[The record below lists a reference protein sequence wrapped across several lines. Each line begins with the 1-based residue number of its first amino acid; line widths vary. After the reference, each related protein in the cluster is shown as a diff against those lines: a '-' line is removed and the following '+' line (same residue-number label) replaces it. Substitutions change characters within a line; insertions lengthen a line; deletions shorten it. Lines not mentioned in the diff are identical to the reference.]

1 MNIGLDMMG
10 GDFAP
15 LEAVKGVKLYLEQ
28 LSVDSSQLTVNSQLK
43 TDNRQPSTANLL
55 TLFGDQPQIEALLK
69 EHNVPQENIRI
80 VHTSQVIAMEEHP
93 TKALREKQDS
103 SIAVG
108 FGYLAK
114 GLVDA
119 FISAGN
125 TGAMMVGSLFSIKA
139 IEGIQR
145 PTIGAYMPRENG
157 KLGWLLDAG
166 INSDCKPENL
176 VQFAMLGSIFAEHI
190 LGFENPKVGLIN
202 IGEEEGKGNILCQA
216 AYPLLKEEK
225 SINFSGNIEGRD
237 VFLDKADVMVCEGYT
252 GNIILKLAES
262 IHGLVQRRNV
272 HDEFFDMF
280 EFEQYGGVPVLGVNK
295 PVIIG
300 HGISHGKA
308 FMNMINIA
316 QKMIEK
322 DVIGKIKQQLT
333 GLPAGRQGNS

>member
-15 LEAVKGVKLYLEQ
+15 IEAVKGIKLLREGNPGM
-28 LSVDSSQLTVNSQLK
+28 NSA
-43 TDNRQPSTANLL
+43 QPTL
-55 TLFGDQPQIEALLK
+55 TLFGDEAQIAALLA
-69 EHNVPQENIRI
+69 EHGVDMNGIKI
-80 VHTSQVIAMEEHP
+80 VHTTQVIDMHEHP
-93 TKALREKQDS
+93 TKAFREKQDS

-114 GLVDA
+114 GLTDA

-157 KLGWLLDAG
+157 QLGWLLDAG

-176 VQFAMLGSIFAEHI
+176 VQFALLGSIFAEQVLNI
-190 LGFENPKVGLIN
+190 PNPKVGLIN
-202 IGEEEGKGNILCQA
+202 IGEEEGKGNLLAQA
-216 AYPLLKEEK
+216 AYPLLKEAEG
-225 SINFSGNIEGRD
+225 INFIGNIEGRD
-237 VFLDKADVMVCEGYT
+237 IFLDKSDVMICDGFT

-262 IHGLVQRRNV
+262 IHGLTQRRNV

-300 HGISHGKA
+300 HGISHAKA
-308 FMNMINIA
+308 FKNMISIA

-322 DVIGKIKQQLT
+322 DVIGMIK
-333 GLPAGRQGNS
+333 ARV